1 MAPPTKKAPSAAAA
15 AAAAA
20 AAPTQEED
28 NYNSSELNWLQ
39 NPHSPTTSSTTTD
52 DPALVPLL
60 SSLKELD
67 FNLTCPICRSAP
79 LRIPVTL
86 TTCPHAFCATCLQS
100 NLQHQS
106 MAKNGTRTDRTCPVC
121 RVRCSEGDVRGSAVL
136 EGVCAAWRA
145 VRGEVLERV
154 WSSSSSGAGGGT
166 GNPAAAAD
174 GGGSGSDAAAAA
186 AAAQDGGGGKKRA
199 ASASSSSDTGGRKK
213 RPRRRRG
220 GERSRATAA
229 AAAGNNATD
238 NDDDDSPSSG
248 EEYVDDESDADSD
261 VEFVPKSGGGGGD
274 GGSDGG
280 GKKKAKKYPTDEE
293 FLDRTLDRS
302 HPIPGNVGSMKK
314 PQLVRLLESYR
325 LSTSG
330 NSLDVLRDRYRQFR
344 MLYNAECHRQSTEP
358 APVAQL
364 VANVQADEL
373 ARKQERGL
381 AIMNGS
387 SRDAEVMKNLNAKW
401 TRDANANADADANTR
416 TNDDGGKKS
425 RADDIP
431 DKMKS
436 KFAELVA
443 EGTKRWKEQGNRME
457 QKRWG
462 EEDHERAIQQEEKNG
477 GDEGEEPIV
486 LDDGSDDDGLDER
499 KPSAVVAAALEETA
513 EDAAVDE
520 PLDSARAHAEAGAA
534 ASSPDGGDDEAE
546 AQISRSPSSESPRTV
561 RASSSSDGLVGSAPA
576 SALASSTSALAW
588 EVSSTSASASEASSA
603 KRSRP
608 SPQQPSQR
616 HSPPSHY
623 QHHQQSPP
631 VESAGQQRGSV
642 DTRSTRNNTPSTIGP
657 WSCPL
662 CTYDN
667 KTNIGSRDKCE
678 VCDGP
683 RPTNRRPSRNVATF
697 DC

>member
-136 EGVCAAWRA
+136 EGVCAVWRA
-145 VRGEVLERV
+145 VRGEVRERV
-154 WSSSSSGAGGGT
+154 WSSSGAVAGAGGGT

-174 GGGSGSDAAAAA
+174 GGGSGSGSDAAA

-248 EEYVDDESDADSD
+248 QEYVDDESDADSD
-261 VEFVPKSGGGGGD
+261 VEFVPKSGGGD

-576 SALASSTSALAW
+576 SALASSTSA
-588 EVSSTSASASEASSA
+588 SASEASSA

-678 VCDGP
+678 MCDGP

>member
-20 AAPTQEED
+20 APTHEED

-199 ASASSSSDTGGRKK
+199 AASASSSSDTGGRKK

-248 EEYVDDESDADSD
+248 QEYVDDESDADSD
-261 VEFVPKSGGGGGD
+261 VEFVPKSGGGD

-401 TRDANANADADANTR
+401 TRDANANADADADANTR

-443 EGTKRWKEQGNRME
+443 EGTKRWKEQGIRME

-462 EEDHERAIQQEEKNG
+462 EEDHERAIQQEKKNG
-477 GDEGEEPIV
+477 GDEGEELIV
-486 LDDGSDDDGLDER
+486 LDDGSDDDDLDER

-576 SALASSTSALAW
+576 SALASSTSA
-588 EVSSTSASASEASSA
+588 SASEASSA
-603 KRSRP
+603 ERSRP

>member
-20 AAPTQEED
+20 APTHEED

-199 ASASSSSDTGGRKK
+199 AASASSSSDTGGRKK

-248 EEYVDDESDADSD
+248 QEYVDDESDADSD
-261 VEFVPKSGGGGGD
+261 VEFVPKSGGGD

-401 TRDANANADADANTR
+401 TRDANANADADADANTR

-443 EGTKRWKEQGNRME
+443 EGTKRWKEQGIRME

-576 SALASSTSALAW
+576 SALASSTSA
-588 EVSSTSASASEASSA
+588 SASEASSA
-603 KRSRP
+603 ERSRP

-678 VCDGP
+678 MCDGP